1 MIRTENLTKVYES
14 KNGRQEAL
22 QDVSIHVKKGDIFG
36 IIGMS
41 GAGKSTLLR
50 LIGMLEQPTGGR
62 VWIQGQDVS
71 TFTEAQRKE
80 QRKKLGIVFQ
90 GYNLLMQKTVRDNVE
105 FPLRLTKTPKAQRRE
120 RARELLGIVGL
131 GDREA
136 AYPAQLSGGQKQRVA
151 IARALATNPELLLLD
166 EPTSALDSFTT
177 ASILTLLQDLNKRLG
192 ITVVIITHEISVVER
207 VCNKTAVLDL
217 SRVAEQGDT
226 SDILTNP
233 KADATKRLLGLGG
246 GFHA

>member
-1 MIRTENLTKVYES
+1 MIRTEGLTKVYES

-22 QDVSIHVKKGDIFG
+22 QDVSIHVGKGDIFG

-50 LIGMLEQPTGGR
+50 LIGMLEQPTSGK
-62 VWIQGQDVS
+62 VWIQGRDVS
-71 TFTEAQRKE
+71 TFTQAQQKE

-90 GYNLLMQKTVRDNVE
+90 GYNLLMQKTVRENVE
-105 FPLRLTKTPKAQRRE
+105 FPLRLSKTPKAQRRE
-120 RARELLGIVGL
+120 RAQELLKVVGL
-131 GDREA
+131 GDREG
-136 AYPAQLSGGQKQRVA
+136 AYPSQLSGGQKQRVA
-151 IARALATNPELLLLD
+151 IARALAPNPELLLLD

-177 ASILTLLQDLNKRLG
+177 ASILELLQDLNKRMG
-192 ITVVIITHEISVVER
+192 ITIVIITHEIGVVEQ

-226 SDILTNP
+226 REIMANP
-233 KADATKRLLGLGG
+233 KA
-246 GFHA
+246 

>member
-1 MIRTENLTKVYES
+1 MIRTEGLTKVYES
-14 KNGRQEAL
+14 KSGRQEAL
-22 QDVSIHVKKGDIFG
+22 QDVSIHVDKGDIFG

-50 LIGMLEQPTGGR
+50 LIGMLEQPTSGK

-71 TFTEAQRKE
+71 MLTQGQQKE

-90 GYNLLMQKTVRDNVE
+90 GYNLLMQKTVRENVE
-105 FPLRLTKTPKAQRRE
+105 LPLRLSKTPRTQRRE
-120 RARELLGIVGL
+120 RAQELLKVVGL
-131 GDREA
+131 GDREG

-151 IARALATNPELLLLD
+151 IARALAPNPELLLLD

-177 ASILTLLQDLNKRLG
+177 ASILELLQDLNKRMG
-192 ITVVIITHEISVVER
+192 ITIVIITHEIGVVER

-217 SRVAEQGDT
+217 SRVAEQGYT
-226 SDILTNP
+226 SEVMANP
-233 KADATKRLLGLGG
+233 RAEATRRLLGLGG
-246 GFHA
+246 GFHG

>member
-1 MIRTENLTKVYES
+1 MIRTEGLTKVYES

-22 QDVSIHVKKGDIFG
+22 QDVSIHVGKGDIFG

-50 LIGMLEQPTGGR
+50 LIGMLEQPTSGK
-62 VWIQGQDVS
+62 VWIQGRDVS
-71 TFTEAQRKE
+71 TFTQAQQKE

-90 GYNLLMQKTVRDNVE
+90 GYNLLMQKTVRENVE
-105 FPLRLTKTPKAQRRE
+105 FPLRLSKAQRRE
-120 RARELLGIVGL
+120 RAQELLKVVGL
-131 GDREA
+131 GDREG
-136 AYPAQLSGGQKQRVA
+136 AYPSQLSGGQKQRVA
-151 IARALATNPELLLLD
+151 IARALAPNPELLLLD

-177 ASILTLLQDLNKRLG
+177 ASILELLQDLNKRMG
-192 ITVVIITHEISVVER
+192 ITIVIITHEIGVVEQ

-226 SDILTNP
+226 SEIMANP
-233 KADATKRLLGLGG
+233 KAEATRRLLGLGG
-246 GFHA
+246 GYHG